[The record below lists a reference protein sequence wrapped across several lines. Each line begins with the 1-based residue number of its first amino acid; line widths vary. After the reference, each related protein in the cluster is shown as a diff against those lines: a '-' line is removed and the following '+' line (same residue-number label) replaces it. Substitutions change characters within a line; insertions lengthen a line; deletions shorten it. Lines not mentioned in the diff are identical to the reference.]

1 MKMLKTLIRVITDKR
16 LMLLFRLVLGIT
28 FIYASLDKI
37 ANPDQFARIIYNY
50 HILPHFLI
58 NIYAVTL
65 PWVEFLAG
73 LFLILGVF
81 IESASL
87 LISFLLLV
95 FVVAISINLYRG
107 VNLNCGCFST
117 DPAGTKE
124 GAKLLIKDFVFLFL
138 GIMIFFFNKSY
149 VSLSVLI
156 QKKSPANP

>member
-1 MKMLKTLIRVITDKR
+1 MIMLKSLARIITDKR
-16 LMLLFRLVLGIT
+16 LILLFRLVLGIT
-28 FIYASLDKI
+28 FIYASRDKI
-37 ANPDQFARIIYNY
+37 ANPDQFARIIFNY

-73 LFLILGVF
+73 LFLIFGVF
-81 IESASL
+81 TESASL
-87 LISFLLLV
+87 LICFLLLV

-117 DPAGTKE
+117 DPAGAKE

-138 GIMIFFFNKSY
+138 GIMILLFNKNFA
-149 VSLSVLI
+149 SLSSLS
-156 QKKSPANP
+156 QKKPSLNQ